1 MPSTISHKLNQ
12 TEITRILTSSTGPV
26 ARALL
31 VRGYRVQAQARK
43 NLGGG
48 AGSGPKRV
56 DTGLLRASI
65 AVELRRRETL
75 VVRIGTNVEYAIYVH
90 EGTGL
95 YGPKHRRIVPRTK
108 RYLRFRPQG
117 TQRFVYARSVKGMRP
132 NPFLVDALSA
142 ARIGTQH

>member
-1 MPSTISHKLNQ
+1 VASTISHKLNQ
-12 TEITRILTSSTGPV
+12 AEINRILTSSTGPV

-31 VRGYRVQAQARK
+31 VRGFRVQAQARK

-48 AGSGPKRV
+48 HSGPKRV
-56 DTGLLRASI
+56 DTGLLRASV

-75 VVRIGTNVEYAIYVH
+75 VVRIGTNVEYAIFVH
-90 EGTGL
+90 DGTGL

-108 RYLRFRPQG
+108 RYLRFRPKG
-117 TQRFVYARSVKGMRP
+117 TKRFIYTKSVKGMRP

-142 ARIGTQH
+142 ARIGPQR